1 MQVIDLILDP
11 QDRLWKDTIEYIMN
25 TDDHLKSNYINIK
38 FDEFL
43 SFPAV
48 IENDKIICFSG
59 LHYNERR
66 WGKNL
71 ARFSSR
77 MWVHPDYRIKG
88 ISKFTGG
95 PKFLNST
102 YCLPLQIQKAKEV
115 GLDTVFISRESNLIG
130 FSQYID
136 LIKIN
141 CNLEFEIKPNRYNV
155 CGRTYDEQE
164 GCVQYVAVHH
174 LTDNGNET
182 WVRNMTKHLIV
193 NQTELKN

>member
-1 MQVIDLILDP
+1 MQVIDLIVDP
-11 QDRLWKDTIEYIMN
+11 QDRLWKDTIDYIN
-25 TDDHLKSNYINIK
+25 STNDELKINYINIK

-43 SFPAV
+43 SFPVV
-48 IENDKIICFSG
+48 IENDRIICFSG

-66 WGKNL
+66 WGKGL

-77 MWVHPDYRIKG
+77 MWIHPEYRIKS
-88 ISKFTGG
+88 ISKFSGG

-115 GLDTVFISRESNLIG
+115 GLDSVFISREHNLLG
-130 FSQYID
+130 FKQYID

-141 CNLEFEIKPNRYNV
+141 CDLEFEIKPNRYNV

-164 GCVQYVAVHH
+164 GCVQYVAVRH
-174 LTDNGNET
+174 LTVNGNET

-193 NQTELKN
+193 NQIEIIN

>member
-1 MQVIDLILDP
+1 MQVIDLISDP
-11 QDRLWKDTIEYIMN
+11 QDQLWKDTIEYIDSTN
-25 TDDHLKSNYINIK
+25 DILKNNYINIK
-38 FDEFL
+38 FKEFL
-43 SFPAV
+43 SFPVV
-48 IENDKIICFSG
+48 IENNQIICFSG

-77 MWVHPDYRIKG
+77 MWIHPDYRIKS
-88 ISKFTGG
+88 ISKFSGG

-102 YCLPLQIQKAKEV
+102 YCLPLQIQKAKEI
-115 GLDTVFISRESNLIG
+115 GLDSVFISREHNLIG
-130 FSQYID
+130 FKQYID

-141 CNLEFEIKPNRYNV
+141 CNLDFKIKPNRYNV
-155 CGRTYDEQE
+155 CGRTYDEEE

-174 LTDNGNET
+174 LSDSGNEI

-193 NQTELKN
+193 TQ

>member
-1 MQVIDLILDP
+1 MQVIDLISDP
-11 QDRLWKDTIEYIMN
+11 QYRLWKNTIEYIDSTN
-25 TDDHLKSNYINIK
+25 DILKNNYINIK
-38 FDEFL
+38 FKEFL
-43 SFPAV
+43 SFPVV
-48 IENDKIICFSG
+48 IENDQIICFSG

-77 MWVHPDYRIKG
+77 MWIHPDYRIKS
-88 ISKFTGG
+88 ISKFSGG

-102 YCLPLQIQKAKEV
+102 YCLPLQIQKAKEI
-115 GLDTVFISRESNLIG
+115 GLDSVFISREHNLIG
-130 FSQYID
+130 FKQYID

-141 CNLEFEIKPNRYNV
+141 CNLDFKIKPNRYNV
-155 CGRTYDEQE
+155 CGRTYDEEE

-174 LTDNGNET
+174 LSDSGNEI

-193 NQTELKN
+193 TQSEIIN

>member
-1 MQVIDLILDP
+1 MQVVDIIVDP
-11 QDRLWKDTIEYIMN
+11 QDQLWKDTIDYIN
-25 TDDHLKSNYINIK
+25 STNDKLKLNYINIK
-38 FDEFL
+38 FDDFL
-43 SFPAV
+43 SFPVV
-48 IENDKIICFSG
+48 IENNRIICFSG

-77 MWVHPDYRIKG
+77 MWIHPDYRIKS
-88 ISKFTGG
+88 ISKFYGG

-102 YCLPLQIQKAKEV
+102 YCLPLQMQKAKEY
-115 GLDTVFISRESNLIG
+115 GLDSVFISREHNLIG
-130 FSQYID
+130 FRQYID

-141 CNLEFEIKPNRYNV
+141 CDLEFEIKTNRYNV

-174 LTDNGNET
+174 LTDNGNEI

-193 NQTELKN
+193 NQKEIVD

>member
-1 MQVIDLILDP
+1 LQVIDLILDP